1 MCHNTVVKI
10 LASYAG
16 YKLILKLIVNY
27 LTVSLHVLTLLR
39 LCSINAI
46 TLKKV
51 FLLYYQ
57 TYKLCSIKYIFKHSW
72 FSMYLSTEWN
82 L

>member
-10 LASYAG
+10 LALYTG

-27 LTVSLHVLTLLR
+27 LTVSVHVLTLLR

-46 TLKKV
+46 TTKC
-51 FLLYYQ
+51 FYFII
-57 TYKLCSIKYIFKHSW
+57 KLTNCAQ
-72 FSMYLSTEWN
+72 
-82 L
+82 